1 MQKIITHS
9 RKFARTSKLDARTR
23 SGMLFLYL
31 EDKES
36 VVKF

>member
-23 SGMLFLYL
+23 PGVLFFYFK
-31 EDKES
+31 DKES
-36 VVKF
+36 VV